1 MKKSIAALAGAVCVA
16 ALLIPASAQ
25 AQKSSVTIKNKSD
38 WEIHQFFLSPVDT
51 DKWGPDQLGEHV
63 IATGDT
69 FTLNG
74 VPCDSY
80 DVKLVDEDEDECV
93 VPGVDICGDNQGWI
107 INNDDL
113 LACQGAGDEEEE
125 E

>member
-1 MKKSIAALAGAVCVA
+1 MKKSIAALAGAVCAV
-16 ALLIPASAQ
+16 ALLIPVTAQ
-25 AQKSSVTIKNKSD
+25 AANSSVVIKNKSD

-51 DKWGPDQLGEHV
+51 DKWGPDQLGEDV
-63 IATGDT
+63 IGTGDT

-80 DVKLVDEDEDECV
+80 DVKLVDEDDDECV
-93 VPGVDICGDNQGWI
+93 VSEVDICAGQGWV

-113 LACQGAGDEEEE
+113 LECQADTEGE
-125 E
+125 

>member
-1 MKKSIAALAGAVCVA
+1 MKKSVAALTVAACAV
-16 ALLIPASAQ
+16 ALLIPMSAQ
-25 AQKSSVTIKNKSD
+25 AQKSSVVIKNKSD

-51 DKWGPDQLGEHV
+51 DKWGPDQLGENV
-63 IATGDT
+63 ISKEDT

-80 DVKLVDEDEDECV
+80 DVMLVDEDGDECV
-93 VPGVDICGDNQGWI
+93 VSEVDICGDNQGWI

-113 LACQGAGDEEEE
+113 LECQAESGEDEE
-125 E
+125 